1 MTRNF
6 QNLTQSIKDYIDKK
20 VDDVIS
26 GGNININLN
35 LSKVAYS
42 GLYSDL
48 KGIPDMP
55 VDIDQLI
62 QRLNLAKVA
71 TSGSYKDLTGTPT
84 IPTSDQIKD
93 DVLKNLALAQVAKT
107 GNYSDLIGLPDYD
120 HDIAILKQQMDNI
133 TNPFNISSFTISQS
147 TAQIGSSVNI
157 TLQWSYSKNDI
168 INQFLNDEALDIAT
182 RQKSYSNITTNQNY
196 TIKVT
201 STSNDTK
208 TKSVSI
214 RFCNGIYY
222 GKSSSST
229 YNADLIKSFTKV
241 LSDTKARTITVNA
254 LAEEYIFYC
263 IPSRLGTPNFNV
275 GGFDGGFTKVS
286 TISFTNSDN
295 YTENY
300 DIYKST
306 NSNLG
311 NTTVVIK

>member
-6 QNLTQSIKDYIDKK
+6 QNLTQSIKDYIDYKLEQI
-20 VDDVIS
+20 VGTGS
-26 GGNININLN
+26 AGGSN
-35 LSKVAYS
+35 LSKVAYT
-42 GLYSDL
+42 GKYSDL
-48 KGIPDMP
+48 LDIPENIT
-55 VDIDQLI
+55 VDIDQI
-62 QRLNLAKVA
+62 ISQLNLAKVA
-71 TSGSYKDLTGTPT
+71 TSGSYKDLSGLPT
-84 IPTSDQIKD
+84 IPTVDSLREE
-93 DVLKNLALAQVAKT
+93 VLKNLNLAQVATT
-107 GNYSDLIGLPDYD
+107 GNYSDLVGLPDYD
-120 HDIAILKQQMDNI
+120 HDIAILKQQMDEL

-147 TAQIGSSVNI
+147 VAQIGSSVTV

-168 INQFLNDEALDIAT
+168 INQFLNTEALDLTI
-182 RQKSYSNITTNQNY
+182 REKSYADVKSNQNY

-201 STSNDTK
+201 STNNT
-208 TKSVSI
+208 TREKSVSI
-214 RFCNGIYY
+214 RFYNGIYY
-222 GKSSSST
+222 GKSSSSI
-229 YNADLIKSFTKV
+229 YDESLIKSFTKV
-241 LSDTKARTITVNA
+241 LSDSKARTITVNA

-275 GGFDGGFTKVS
+275 GGFDGGFNKVN

>member
-6 QNLTQSIKDYIDKK
+6 QNLTQSIKEYIDSKFE
-20 VDDVIS
+20 DVIGS
-26 GGNININLN
+26 GNININLN
-35 LSKVAYS
+35 LAKVAYS

-55 VDIDQLI
+55 VDIDELI
-62 QRLNLAKVA
+62 EKLNLSKVA
-71 TSGSYKDLTGTPT
+71 TSGAYKDLTGLPT
-84 IPTSDQIKD
+84 IPTSDEIKD
-93 DVLKNLALAQVAKT
+93 DVLKNLVLAQVAKT

-120 HDIAILKQQMDNI
+120 HDIAVLKEQMDEL

-147 TAQIGSSVNI
+147 TAQIGSSVNV

-168 INQFLNDEALDIAT
+168 MNQFLNSESLDLTI
-182 RQKSYSNITTNQNY
+182 REKSYPNITTNQNY

-201 STSNDTK
+201 STTNT
-208 TKSVSI
+208 TREKSVSI
-214 RFCNGIYY
+214 RFYNGIYY

-229 YNADLIKSFTKV
+229 HDESLIKSFTKV
-241 LSDTKARTITVNA
+241 LSDSKARTITVNA

-275 GGFDGGFTKVS
+275 GGFDGGFNKVS

-295 YTENY
+295 YTEDY

>member
-6 QNLTQSIKDYIDKK
+6 QNLTQSIKEYIDYKLEQL
-20 VDDVIS
+20 IGT
-26 GGNININLN
+26 GGNTNLSKVAYTGKYSDLTGIPENIAVDIDNIIAQLN
-35 LSKVAYS
+35 LSKVA
-42 GLYSDL
+42 
-48 KGIPDMP
+48 
-55 VDIDQLI
+55 
-62 QRLNLAKVA
+62 
-71 TSGSYKDLTGTPT
+71 TSGAYKDLSGLPT
-84 IPTSDQIKD
+84 IPTVESIREE
-93 DVLKNLALAQVAKT
+93 VLKNLELAEVAKT
-107 GNYSDLIGLPDYD
+107 GNYTDLVGLPDYD
-120 HDIAILKQQMDNI
+120 HDIAVLKQQMDEL

-147 TAQIGSSVNI
+147 TAQIGSTVNV

-168 INQFLNDEALDIAT
+168 LNQFLNSESLDLTT
-182 RQKSYSNITTNQNY
+182 REKTYPNITTNQNY

-201 STSNDTK
+201 STSNT
-208 TKSVSI
+208 TREKSVSI
-214 RFCNGIYY
+214 RFYNGIYY
-222 GKSSSST
+222 GKSSSSI
-229 YNADLIKSFTKV
+229 YDESLIKSFTKV
-241 LSDTKARTITVNA
+241 LSDSKARTITVNA

-275 GGFDGGFTKVS
+275 GGFDGGFNKVS

>member
-48 KGIPDMP
+48 KGIPDIP
-55 VDIDQLI
+55 VNIDQLI
-62 QRLNLAKVA
+62 ERLNLAKVA

-93 DVLKNLALAQVAKT
+93 DVLKNLVLAQVAKT

-120 HDIAILKQQMDNI
+120 HDIAILKQQMDNL

-168 INQFLNDEALDIAT
+168 VNQFLNDEALDIAI
-182 RQKSYSNITTNQNY
+182 RQKTYSNITTNQNY
-196 TIKVT
+196 TIKAT

-208 TKSVSI
+208 SKSVSI
-214 RFCNGIYY
+214 KFYNGIYY

>member
-6 QNLTQSIKDYIDKK
+6 QNLTQSIKDYIDNKFEDI
-20 VDDVIS
+20 V
-26 GGNININLN
+26 GNGNIDITLN

-48 KGIPDMP
+48 KDIPDNI
-55 VDIDQLI
+55 VDINQI
-62 QRLNLAKVA
+62 IAQMNLSKVA
-71 TSGSYKDLTGTPT
+71 ISGEYKDLSGLPKL
-84 IPTSDQIKD
+84 PTSNEIEDE
-93 DVLKNLALAQVAKT
+93 VLKNLTLSEVAKT

-120 HDIAILKQQMDNI
+120 HDIAVLKQQMDEL

-157 TLQWSYSKNDI
+157 NLRWSYSKNDI
-168 INQFLNDEALDIAT
+168 VNQFLNNEALDLTIREKT
-182 RQKSYSNITTNQNY
+182 YPNVTSNQNY

-201 STSNDTK
+201 STTNT
-208 TKSVSI
+208 TREKSVSI
-214 RFCNGIYY
+214 KFYNGIYY

-229 YNADLIKSFTKV
+229 YDETLIKSFTKV
-241 LSDTKARTITVNA
+241 LSDSKARTITVNA
-254 LAEEYIFYC
+254 LAEEYIYYC

-275 GGFDGGFTKVS
+275 GGFDGGFNKVS
-286 TISFTNSDN
+286 TINFINSDN
-295 YTENY
+295 YAENY

-311 NTTVVIK
+311 NTTVIIT